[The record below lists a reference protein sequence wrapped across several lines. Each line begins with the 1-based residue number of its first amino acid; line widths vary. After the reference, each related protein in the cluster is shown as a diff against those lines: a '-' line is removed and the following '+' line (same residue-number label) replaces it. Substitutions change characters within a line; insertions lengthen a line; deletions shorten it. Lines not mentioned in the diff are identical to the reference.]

1 MGKTKQK
8 FLMVYEDEWHNKESY
23 ITTKLGDT
31 LLEVLKD
38 NDVMLEQQDDIDSYV
53 EKLNSND
60 PYDMG
65 TFGKGFYDMDVYRK
79 EDDAENIQIDNLEYA
94 GRIMIFVI

>member
-8 FLMVYEDEWHNKESY
+8 FLMVYEDEWRNKESY

-53 EKLNSND
+53 EKLNSDD
-60 PYDMG
+60 PYDIEI
-65 TFGKGFYDMDVYRK
+65 FNKSFYDMTVYRK